1 MLIPLGSDSRR
12 QDTLD
17 PGVVGEPVNCVGEWR
32 GKMVTSC
39 DNLGEMMRRV
49 LKRFTIAFAA
59 WLPFFAIWVLYA
71 MSYAHYSF
79 RAALLASL
87 ISMGSASALG
97 VAAWHACQRWPWPLR
112 LDLKFYLLQAL
123 FASIYS
129 VAWSIA
135 VYWLDSLRRGALL
148 GFWKNPLLGWQLL
161 TGLWLYGVFAG
172 VSYAVQTRN
181 RLHEK
186 ETLAIRAE
194 ALAVAARLDALRAR
208 LNPHFLFNALHS
220 LAALVKF
227 RPAMAEGA
235 IERLGDMLRYA
246 LKEDGRELVEFSEE
260 YDFTRQYLAFE
271 QLRYEDRLRVHLQI
285 DPESFNFDIPPFS
298 MQTLAEN
305 AVRHAISIRP
315 EGGSIWIKC
324 SCREDKLTV
333 SVRDDGPGGGCATG
347 QSHQF
352 GLRSLRKGL
361 RAAYGPSTDLLV
373 HSGPEGFEASFVV
386 PSSEATS
393 GERGRPPVGE
403 HLGELT

>member
-1 MLIPLGSDSRR
+1 MI
-12 QDTLD
+12 
-17 PGVVGEPVNCVGEWR
+17 
-32 GKMVTSC
+32 
-39 DNLGEMMRRV
+39 RRV
-49 LKRFTIAFAA
+49 IKRFAIVFAA

-71 MSYAHYSF
+71 RSYAHYSW
-79 RAALLASL
+79 RDALLTSM
-87 ISMGSASALG
+87 ISMGSASMLG
-97 VAAWHACQRWPWPLR
+97 VAAWHVCQRWPWPFR
-112 LDLKFYLLQAL
+112 LNLKFYLLQIVL
-123 FASIYS
+123 ASMYS
-129 VAWSIA
+129 FLWSIA
-135 VYWLDSLRRGALL
+135 VYWLDSIRRGALP

-161 TGLWLYGVFAG
+161 TGLWLYGLFAG
-172 VSYAVQTRN
+172 VSYAAQTRS

-186 ETLAIRAE
+186 ETLAMRAE

-271 QLRYEDRLRVHLQI
+271 QLRYEDRLKVDLQI
-285 DPESFNFDIPPFS
+285 DPESFDFDIPPFS

-324 SCREDKLTV
+324 CCRDGRLTL
-333 SVRDDGPGGGCATG
+333 SVRDDGPGSGGDAG
-347 QSHQF
+347 QSYQF
-352 GLRSLRKGL
+352 GLRSLRERL
-361 RAAYGPSTDLLV
+361 RAAYGTSADLRV

-386 PSSEATS
+386 PLSETPLD
-393 GERGRPPVGE
+393 ERGQVGE
-403 HLGELT
+403 HLGEQR